1 MNNKRSLVLSVA
13 FIIVTTIF
21 TSAQAADE
29 SWFKYF
35 VGIFFG
41 SEANQDNAEQPKVQP
56 QQTYQNPKP
65 SAPPLENNT
74 HYYPASKPAP
84 KPQGISQ
91 KDRLEAQQQVDAIM
105 DNWFATKDQEH
116 NTKLEIQL
124 IKNKTVRCI
133 NERTQHI
140 QVLLD
145 YRNAISYYL
154 NECLA
159 SILAHNAR
167 FLYEQKAA
175 KATNQPVHNPT
186 FLAQQ
191 TEDEVKAYA
200 LKAINLNEK
209 GSLSFF
215 VGKALEERIAKKI
228 MQDYSRPKPSAPPA
242 EPIDPADN
250 IKEVYVHE
258 NAKRYEESI
267 AKIQAGAVHREA
279 ECCICLDDFGGAKK
293 RVTLVCGHSICP
305 TCLHTMLHKERKN
318 NCPICRAPI
327 APDEFPAAYL
337 QKHI

>member
-1 MNNKRSLVLSVA
+1 MNNKRSLLLTIA
-13 FIIVTTIF
+13 FITITTF
-21 TSAQAADE
+21 GTSVHAADD

-35 VGIFFG
+35 VGIFWN
-41 SEANQDNAEQPKVQP
+41 SETSNDNVEQPKVQP
-56 QQTYQNPKP
+56 QQQFQNPKP
-65 SAPPLENNT
+65 SAPPLDNNT
-74 HYYPASKPAP
+74 YYNPAPKPAP

-91 KDRLEAQQQVDAIM
+91 RDRLEAQQQVDAIL

-133 NERTQHI
+133 TERTQHI

-145 YRNAISYYL
+145 YRNALSYYL

-159 SILAHNAR
+159 NILANNAR

-175 KATNQPVHNPT
+175 KATNQPLQNPA

-191 TEDEVKAYA
+191 TEDEIKTHA
-200 LKAINLNEK
+200 LKAIKLNEK

-228 MQDYSRPKPSAPPA
+228 AQDYARPKPSAPPA
-242 EPIDPADN
+242 EPINPADN

-258 NAKRYEESI
+258 NAQRYEESI
-267 AKIQAGAVHREA
+267 AKIQAGKVHRETD
-279 ECCICLDDFGGAKK
+279 CCVCLEDFGGAKK

-305 TCLHTMLHKERKN
+305 ECLYTVLHKQQKYS
-318 NCPICRAPI
+318 CPVCRSNI
-327 APDEFPAAYL
+327 QSDEFPAAYL
-337 QKHI
+337 QKHR